1 MVERI
6 GNCRIIEEIGS
17 GGMAVIY
24 KAVQE
29 SLGRTVAIKAL
40 KSSVAAESQFAIRF
54 EREALS
60 VAALQHENIIHI
72 YDFHKDGGNFFIVM
86 EFVEGIDLY
95 DLLDRCTAL
104 PAEISAIIA
113 MQVAR
118 ALDYA
123 HYRGIIHR
131 DIKPANIMISKQG
144 GVKLMDF
151 GIARDQSFGD
161 LTETGT
167 GLGTPSYMSPEQI
180 LGDKLDFRS
189 DIFSLGIVLY
199 QMATGRKPFI
209 EDEQKSVMHKIRL
222 EKYPSPRK
230 LNPDIPRELE
240 RIMGTTMAKMPR
252 DRYRSTQDLVLA
264 LERFI
269 SRRVDMNY
277 HARLVLFLRNQGI
290 ISEEEAEGYLH
301 PAVVGYARPETVA
314 AGGDVT
320 LRRVVRANGVAVA
333 VAAFLTML
341 IQLLPIGADARG
353 PMQLVITPSQTA
365 PVGYLKVVANPWAE
379 VWVDGLKLEVTPVAR
394 RLPVPIG
401 THKVEFRNPFCTT
414 ETREITILRDETTQL
429 RVDLRKLSDGQ
440 QPASTAPASPPPGP
454 GAFPDIQ

>member
-1 MVERI
+1 MIERI

-29 SLGRTVAIKAL
+29 SLNRTVAIKAL
-40 KSSVAAESQFAIRF
+40 KSSVARESQFAIRF

-72 YDFHKDGGNFFIVM
+72 YDFQRLGGALFIVM

-95 DLLDRCTAL
+95 DLLDKAYPL
-104 PAEISAIIA
+104 PVEVGAIIA
-113 MQVAR
+113 MQIAR

-131 DIKPANIMISKQG
+131 DIKPANIMIAKSG

-189 DIFSLGIVLY
+189 DIFSVGICLY
-199 QMATGRKPFI
+199 QMVTGKKPFI

-230 LNPDIPRELE
+230 LNPLIPWELE
-240 RIMGTTMAKMPR
+240 RIMARCMKKR
-252 DRYRSTQDLVLA
+252 REDRYRSTQDLVLA

-269 SRRVDMNY
+269 AKRCDMNY
-277 HARLVLFLRNQGI
+277 HARLVVHLRELGI
-290 ISEEEAEGYLH
+290 ISAEEADSHLH
-301 PAVVGYARPETVA
+301 PAVAGGYTRPPSRAALSGPGLKRLLAVQGSILAAMALATSFIHLSPIGTAAAVAPSVPVVA
-314 AGGDVT
+314 APLPQVPPGF
-320 LRRVVRANGVAVA
+320 LRVVV
-333 VAAFLTML
+333 
-341 IQLLPIGADARG
+341 D
-353 PMQLVITPSQTA
+353 
-365 PVGYLKVVANPWAE
+365 PWAE
-379 VWVDGLKLEVTPVAR
+379 VVVDGKLIDVTPIAR
-394 RLPVPIG
+394 PLSIPAG
-401 THKVEFRNPFCTT
+401 KHKVELRNPYFET
-414 ETREITILRDETTQL
+414 ETRAIAVERGATQTIKVALTA
-429 RVDLRKLSDGQ
+429 RKK
-440 QPASTAPASPPPGP
+440 
-454 GAFPDIQ
+454 

>member
-1 MVERI
+1 MIERI

-29 SLGRTVAIKAL
+29 SLNRTVAIKAL
-40 KSSVAAESQFAIRF
+40 KTSVARESQFAVRF

-72 YDFHKDGGNFFIVM
+72 YDFHRQGGALFIVM
-86 EFVEGIDLY
+86 EYVEGIDLY
-95 DLLDRCTAL
+95 DLLEKASPL
-104 PAEISAIIA
+104 PVDVAAIIA

-131 DIKPANIMISKQG
+131 DIKPANIMLSKSG

-161 LTETGT
+161 LTESGT

-189 DIFSLGIVLY
+189 DIFSVGIVLY
-199 QMATGRKPFI
+199 QMVCGQKPFI

-230 LNPDIPRELE
+230 LNPLIPWELE
-240 RIMGTTMAKMPR
+240 RIMARCMRKR
-252 DRYRSTQDLVLA
+252 REDRYRSTQDLVLA

-269 SRRVDMNY
+269 SRRCEMNY
-277 HARLVLFLRNQGI
+277 HARLVMHLRDQGVMTPD
-290 ISEEEAEGYLH
+290 EADAYLH
-301 PAVVGYARPETVA
+301 PAV
-314 AGGDVT
+314 AGGYMRT
-320 LRRVVRANGVAVA
+320 PARAAMGGPSLRRLLAVEAA
-333 VAAFLTML
+333 VLGAMALATSFIHLA
-341 IQLLPIGADARG
+341 PIGL
-353 PMQLVITPSQTA
+353 PA
-365 PVGYLKVVANPWAE
+365 PAPAMAAPPPPPPRPPGYVRVVVDPWAE
-379 VWVDGLKLEVTPVAR
+379 IFVDGRPVETTPVGR
-394 RLPVPIG
+394 PIAIPEG
-401 THKVEFRNPFCTT
+401 RHTLELRNPYFET
-414 ETREITILRDETTQL
+414 ETRNIEVARGATQTIKVSLR
-429 RVDLRKLSDGQ
+429 RR
-440 QPASTAPASPPPGP
+440 
-454 GAFPDIQ
+454 